1 MECYFIHSRNLL
13 SFINYHRYQA
23 NLFYMNAQPATLF
36 NPDEVRKLF
45 PFLKQGTCY
54 LNHAAISPLSTRVTD
69 AVKKRL
75 DIRSGGS
82 IEAFDRDK
90 PVIDDCRAQIARL
103 INAESADRIAFVPN
117 TSSGLNIIAN
127 GLNWSP
133 GDQILI
139 GDVEFPTNVYPFLNL
154 QRHGVD
160 ATLIPNKNGFI
171 TAGMIEKAT
180 TPKTRL
186 ITISTV
192 QFLSGYRADI
202 QRIGEW
208 CKKHDIWFVVDGIQA
223 VGAVEMDVVSENV
236 DALCAGS
243 HKWQMGPQGLGFL
256 YVNEK
261 MQEAIQP
268 PNAGWLSVTAP
279 WELLDY
285 NLEFLPTAMR
295 YELGTM
301 NANGIVGY
309 HAALKLLNEIGIR
322 NIETRILDL
331 TGRIL
336 SEFTHWDDLK
346 ILTPFEPEHRA
357 GIVTIDL
364 PEMVDPDGLIENLS
378 KENIVVAVR
387 NGMLRLS
394 PHFYNT
400 EQEVDH
406 SVSVISD
413 LLRRKGVK

>member
-1 MECYFIHSRNLL
+1 
-13 SFINYHRYQA
+13 
-23 NLFYMNAQPATLF
+23 MNVQPAQSL
-36 NPDEVRKLF
+36 NVAEVRELF

-54 LNHAAISPLSTRVTD
+54 LNHAAISPLSSKVTN
-69 AVKKRL
+69 AIKNRL
-75 DIRSGGS
+75 DIRSLGS
-82 IEAFDRDK
+82 IEAFTHDK
-90 PVIDDCRAQIARL
+90 PIIDDCRVQIARL
-103 INAESADRIAFVPN
+103 INAESEERIAFVPN

-127 GLNWSP
+127 GVKWSP

-154 QRHGVD
+154 RRLGVD
-160 ATLIPNKNGFI
+160 VKLITNDNGSV
-171 TAGMIEKAT
+171 TAEMIEKAT
-180 TPKTRL
+180 TPKTKL
-186 ITISTV
+186 VSISTV
-192 QFLSGYRADI
+192 QFLSGYRADME
-202 QRIGEW
+202 RIGEW
-208 CKKHDIWFVVDGIQA
+208 CRRHDIWFVVDGIQA
-223 VGAVEMDVVSENV
+223 VGAIELDVVASHV

-256 YVNEK
+256 YVNK
-261 MQEAIQP
+261 RMQDAIRP
-268 PNAGWLSVTAP
+268 SNAGWLSVTAP

-322 NIETRILDL
+322 NIQQRILDL
-331 TGRIL
+331 TSRIL
-336 SEFTHWDDLK
+336 SEFSHWDDIR
-346 ILTPFEPEHRA
+346 ILTPNDDHHRA
-357 GIVTIDL
+357 GIVTLDL
-364 PEMVDPDGLIENLS
+364 PEMVDPDGLMENLS
-378 KENIVVAVR
+378 KENIVVAIR

-406 SVSVISD
+406 SVSIISD
-413 LLRRKGVK
+413 LLRKKGVK